1 MQIYDVLTFCACRSW
16 LYFKTRLAVTVRP
29 AVAYYKFTTDVAGE
43 RTSWKLRLILFWW
56 NY

>member
-43 RTSWKLRLILFWW
+43 RTS
-56 NY
+56 